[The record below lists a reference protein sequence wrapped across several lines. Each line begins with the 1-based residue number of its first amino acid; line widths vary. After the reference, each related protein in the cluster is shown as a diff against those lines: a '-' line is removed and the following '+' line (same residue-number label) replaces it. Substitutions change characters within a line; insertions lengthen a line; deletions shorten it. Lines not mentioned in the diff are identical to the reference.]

1 MLFGHFFPK
10 ITPKLDNWFFY
21 SSPQFSRGRAGKYSE
36 SISAM
41 RFVQSLILKA
51 APSCRLPGIVGF
63 NSKIHAMKLHS
74 FRGFEGFAGSSA
86 RTKAFRNA
94 VSAGIFVLCGS
105 GTAVACAGSEQM
117 TKEEVSKEAETG
129 VVLISSHQFQSS
141 LLVLKGMH
149 YAGNQFIDMLE
160 AAIVPA
166 MGPLT
171 MGSVM
176 VLCFGLKFYDRL

>member
-1 MLFGHFFPK
+1 
-10 ITPKLDNWFFY
+10 
-21 SSPQFSRGRAGKYSE
+21 
-36 SISAM
+36 M

-63 NSKIHAMKLHS
+63 NSKIHAMKFQP
-74 FRGFEGFAGSSA
+74 FRGFGGFAGSSA
-86 RTKAFRNA
+86 RTSAFRSA

-117 TKEEVSKEAETG
+117 KKEEVSKEAETG
-129 VVLISSHQFQSS
+129 AVPFTFHPIRSSN
-141 LLVLKGMH
+141 LVLNRMCST
-149 YAGNQFIDMLE
+149 GNQFIDMLE
-160 AAIVPA
+160 ATIVPA

-176 VLCFGLKFYDRL
+176 VLCFMFNLMSVW